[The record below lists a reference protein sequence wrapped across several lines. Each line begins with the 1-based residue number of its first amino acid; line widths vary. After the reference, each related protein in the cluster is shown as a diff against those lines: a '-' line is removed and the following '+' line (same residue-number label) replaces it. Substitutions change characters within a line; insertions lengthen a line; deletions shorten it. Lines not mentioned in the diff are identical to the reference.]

1 MSLSKEEVQ
10 HIALLARLGLGEA
23 DVETFRV
30 QLSNILQNFDIL
42 SEVNTSNLE
51 PTAQSIPLNNVFRQ
65 DDPKESFPVAD
76 ILANAP
82 QQESS
87 YIKVKAVLE

>member
-23 DVETFRV
+23 DVEIFRV
-30 QLSNILQNFDIL
+30 QLSNILQNFEIL
-42 SEVNTSNLE
+42 NEVNTSNLE
-51 PTAQSIPLNNVFRQ
+51 PTAQSIPLSNVFRQ
-65 DDPKESFPVAD
+65 DDPKESFPIAD

-82 QQESS
+82 QQESG